1 MRLLL
6 DTNIIIP
13 LINDKIDEIPEELAA
28 LVLDVRAERMASV
41 VVFWEMAIKNR
52 LGKLPLPCRRSE
64 LPELV
69 AFTGVRMLPV
79 TIVHSVTDVDPWPDT
94 NDPFDRLML
103 AVCKSEKLQL
113 VTTDRTLR
121 DHPLAWRP

>member
-13 LINDKIDEIPEELAA
+13 LINDKIDEIPERLAD
-28 LVLDVRAERMASV
+28 LVLDVRAEKMASV
-41 VVFWEMAIKNR
+41 VVFWDIAIKNR
-52 LGKLPLPCRRSE
+52 LGKLPLPCSLSE

-69 AFTGVRMLPV
+69 KFIGVRMLPV
-79 TIVHSVTDVDPWPDT
+79 TVAHSITDVDPWPKT

-103 AVCKSEKLQL
+103 AVCKFENLQL
-113 VTTDRTLR
+113 VTTDRALR

>member
-13 LINDKIDEIPEELAA
+13 LINDKIDELPDEFVA
-28 LVLDVRAERMASV
+28 LVLNVQAEKMASV

-52 LGKLPLPCRRSE
+52 LGKLPLPCSRSE
-64 LPELV
+64 LLELV
-69 AFTGVRMLPV
+69 TFLGVRMLPV
-79 TIVHSVTDVDPWPDT
+79 TVPHSVTDVDPWPDT

-103 AVCKSEKLQL
+103 AVCKSENLQL
-113 VTTDRTLR
+113 LTTDRALL